1 MMKYRRSYLSIAA
14 RVVLLSLYALLTVHS
29 AEANPNRNGETGLL
43 LVPSADT
50 LDAGN
55 ICIGVWCDST
65 QRTSGTTTRMPVSLT
80 MGIGTFWEIYGTYPN
95 ILLNNDEDRSGSD
108 GTAIL
113 GMKLRFGT
121 NRADP
126 RKTAIDLFARR
137 YLNSTDKRLEGIT
150 DLGVRLIQL
159 YRTDDYALHFSLG
172 YIRNA
177 DPKGGD
183 PLLPPLTAYKDEFT
197 GTIGGEYFLGQRSKA
212 TLELMGGSSRIP
224 GQSVGGEIL
233 LGYQYFLSPHLT
245 LNVGMGG
252 GVNGEYP
259 DFRFLVGLSTCQ
271 GIGSYIKP
279 VPQLVKERQAETKKK
294 ARPVKIVPL
303 SPLLVKSPAPKAVSA
318 LEVPVESDEEGVI
331 IRTYGKV
338 AVTPLSSAAPVVLP
352 PTISLELPGTPP
364 SADAAAAGRATELI
378 EQKALEY
385 TQARMTGVS
394 PLYGVVYQEDAVT
407 KGVSDSL
414 KPPESMRVYR
424 KFSFP
429 DIIFE
434 YNSVELSP
442 DVRKSLSEVA
452 DILRADTSWKYIRID
467 GHTDSIG
474 SVKYNMELSL
484 RRAISV
490 ANYLINKEGIDPGRI
505 FVKGFGKS
513 KPIADNATP
522 EGRARNRRF
531 EILFLVDKK

>member
-1 MMKYRRSYLSIAA
+1 MRERYRSYLTVTPWS
-14 RVVLLSLYALLTVHS
+14 LLVSLMILLAVGG
-29 AEANPNRNGETGLL
+29 ADANPNRNGETGLL

-65 QRTSGTTTRMPVSLT
+65 QRPSGGATLMPVALT
-80 MGIGTFWEIYGTYPN
+80 MGIGTFWEIYGAYPN
-95 ILLNNDEDRSGSD
+95 ILLNNDEDRAGSD
-108 GTAIL
+108 GTALL
-113 GMKLRFGT
+113 GMKFRFGV
-121 NRADP
+121 NRGDP
-126 RKTAIDLFARR
+126 RKTALDLYARR
-137 YLNSTDKRLEGIT
+137 YLNSRDKRLDGIT
-150 DLGVRLIQL
+150 DLGARVIQL
-159 YRTDDYALHFSLG
+159 YRTDTYALHVSAG
-172 YIRNA
+172 YVRSA
-177 DPKGGD
+177 DPAGD
-183 PLLPPLTAYKDEFT
+183 PILPPLPAYRDQIT
-197 GTIGGEYFLGQRSKA
+197 GAIGGEYFLGQRAKA
-212 TLELMGGSSRIP
+212 TLELMGGTSRIP
-224 GQSVGGEIL
+224 GESAGGELL

-245 LNVGMGG
+245 LNLGVSA

-259 DFRFLVGLSTCQ
+259 DYRFLFGLSTCQ

-279 VPQLVKERQAETKKK
+279 VPQLVKERGGESRKK
-294 ARPVKIVPL
+294 AKPVKIVPL
-303 SPLLVKSPAPKAVSA
+303 SPLLVKGPTPVAVSK
-318 LEVPVESDEEGVI
+318 LEVPVESDEEGVL

-338 AVTPLSSAAPVVLP
+338 AVTPLSTAAPVVLP
-352 PTISLELPGTPP
+352 PSITLDVPGAPQGG
-364 SADAAAAGRATELI
+364 DAKTAPRTTELI

-394 PLYGVVYQEDAVT
+394 PLYGVVYREESVTQGGSDALT
-407 KGVSDSL
+407 
-414 KPPESMRVYR
+414 PPESMRVYR

-442 DVRKSLSEVA
+442 AVQKSLSEVA
-452 DILRADTSWKYIRID
+452 EILRSDTSWKYIRID
-467 GHTDSIG
+467 GHTDNIG

-484 RRAISV
+484 RRAITV

-505 FVKGFGKS
+505 FLKGFGKS
-513 KPIADNATP
+513 RPIADNGTP